1 MPYLSSINPEK
12 ISKIDVDR
20 EVVRSIVIAEL
31 DNIYM
36 YEHVSEVVECESV
49 KKELMG
55 LWEEKREHL
64 KRLKKLF
71 AKLDGK
77 SCKKSPKKIAR
88 AKK

>member
-12 ISKIDVDR
+12 IDKIDVDR
-20 EVVRSIVIAEL
+20 EVVRSIVISEL

-36 YEHVSEVVECESV
+36 YEHICEVVECASV
-49 KKELMG
+49 KKELIE

-71 AKLDGK
+71 SKLDGK
-77 SCKKSPKKIAR
+77 SCRRSKAEKSKK
-88 AKK
+88 

>member
-1 MPYLSSINPEK
+1 MPYLSSIDPEK

-49 KKELMG
+49 KKELMV

-64 KRLKKLF
+64 KRLKRLF

-77 SCKKSPKKIAR
+77 SCRRAPKMTKKPKK
-88 AKK
+88 